1 MTLRQALDY
10 GKAQLRDEKFTD
22 ADTDAWILLE
32 YVTGITRSQYFLKMN
47 EELSVEMWETYQ
59 QVIEQ
64 RKSHIPVQ
72 HITESQVFMGLEFF
86 VNKDVLIPRQD
97 TETLVEEAV
106 KVLEDD
112 MDVLDMCTGSGCI
125 IISLAKMKRIR
136 GTGVDL
142 SKQALD
148 VAKKN
153 GKKLE
158 ADITWMESDLFEKVM
173 GTYDFIISNPPY
185 IKTSVIQSLQKEVQ
199 EHDPYMALDGRDD
212 GLYFYRKIIQ
222 ESPKFLKNP
231 GYLYFEIGHDQG
243 NAVKEM
249 MEKAGFQNVCVKK
262 DLAGLDRV
270 VYGAYN

>member
-32 YVTGITRSQYFLKMN
+32 YVTSITRSQYFLKMN

-125 IISLAKMKRIR
+125 IISLAKMKQIR

-222 ESPKFLKNP
+222 ESPNFLKNP